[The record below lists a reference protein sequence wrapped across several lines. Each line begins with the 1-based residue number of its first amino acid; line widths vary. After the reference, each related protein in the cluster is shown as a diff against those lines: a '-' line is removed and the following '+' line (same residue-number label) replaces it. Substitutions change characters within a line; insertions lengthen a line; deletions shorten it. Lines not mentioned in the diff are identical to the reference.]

1 MVPYIGIL
9 LPHLLL
15 GLLHQGLVR
24 EYRLELVA
32 GDGDDKHPEE
42 DGLHDEED
50 AVQDAG
56 LLQPDVLHRGISEM
70 TRHSAS
76 S

>member
-1 MVPYIGIL
+1 MTSPTDLGQQSN
-9 LPHLLL
+9 PWPPWSEGTLLL

-56 LLQPDVLHRGISEM
+56 LLHADVL
-70 TRHSAS
+70 T
-76 S
+76 

>member
-1 MVPYIGIL
+1 MMVPFIGIL

-32 GDGDDKHPEE
+32 GDGDDEHPEE

-56 LLQPDVLHRGISEM
+56 LLHPDVL
-70 TRHSAS
+70 T
-76 S
+76 